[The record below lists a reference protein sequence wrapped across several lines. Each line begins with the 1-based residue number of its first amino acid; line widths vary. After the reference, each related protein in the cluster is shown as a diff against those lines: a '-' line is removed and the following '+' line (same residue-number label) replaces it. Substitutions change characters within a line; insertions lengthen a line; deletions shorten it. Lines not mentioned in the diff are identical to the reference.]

1 MSNVPDF
8 VAADGR
14 TLCGKRGC
22 CEWMGVPSV
31 VGKMKRGV
39 CVYVCVC
46 VCVCVLATIDSV
58 PGASDYRSNYA
69 ELQWLSDNNL
79 VTTYLRSTSR
89 LLLFANQPAK

>member
-8 VAADGR
+8 VAVDGR

-31 VGKMKRGV
+31 A
-39 CVYVCVC
+39 CVCVC
-46 VCVCVLATIDSV
+46 VCVCACVLATIDSV
-58 PGASDYRSNYA
+58 PGASDYKRNDA

-79 VTTYLRSTSR
+79 VTTCPKSTCR